1 MENKYHENPRACI
14 RIHAYAHT
22 CSSSAYTC
30 SMHVYAYTV
39 MHTHVRVPE
48 IIKGK
53 FYALKLGFGM
63 NPTSSKS
70 CSKALFSNYKKPY
83 MVPFQDT

>member
-1 MENKYHENPRACI
+1 MY
-14 RIHAYAHT
+14 AYA

-30 SMHVYAYTV
+30 SMHAYAYTV

-53 FYALKLGFGM
+53 FSALKLGFGT
-63 NPTSSKS
+63 NPTSSES
-70 CSKALFSNYKKPY
+70 CSKSSFSNYKRPY
-83 MVPFQDT
+83 MVSFQDT